1 MADTIELNTNPIYN
15 EMIRLIARKIS
26 IIDEAVKSLHKEVW
40 RVTGSKGQ
48 YTDTMETIISA
59 GAGQEDVL
67 RRQEMY
73 LQVMTELLNQVVWR
87 IDVKTLTLID
97 TSSSVKRL
105 RGYDRDELIGV
116 TLGEMLAP
124 SSYRR
129 ILEKLPE
136 WMEQV
141 ADADSGGIQ
150 FFEVV
155 EQPHRDGTTVWV
167 EVACSLFRCAD
178 GRAELVG
185 ISRSLGQQ
193 KGLAD
198 VCRQLADSE
207 RFLQV
212 IWDCAPCMLSCVD
225 PNGRFLLVNQRFADN
240 RCLDRATAAGRHFVD
255 ILPDDPQI
263 REKHERLFA
272 KCLAGQMVE
281 FMDQYRSDDEERDCW
296 VYGKYRPVM
305 SVDGQVKKVVAAVMD
320 VTEQQEMKRQLT
332 EAEKIGRTGSW
343 YLHLATGRFTCS
355 DGLLYLYATN
365 REELAAK
372 GRQILW
378 SLLPPEAEKKLRR
391 WEDLEWLSAQEK
403 LSMEVGLLL
412 PNDITRLVLV
422 EGNVQLDSHGRP
434 SEIYGTVTDV
444 TEQRALEE
452 AWRQALLRLRE
463 FSRTMPG
470 AGMIVNSEGIVVE
483 VFDNNGLLAADSEAS
498 WPDQKLTDLLPTEQ
512 ARALLTTIDY
522 TISEGKLQFGEYA
535 LELRRGQRRFDV
547 RIAPLSYLQQEQPT
561 AACYL
566 TDTTDQRRTQ
576 ELLESTY
583 EKRRQR
589 ELLNDLAEG
598 TLAPSQEVLDQAWSV
613 KLNLAQNFLCYL
625 LVLEP
630 CTYIE
635 NHVSLGNKRAEVEQ
649 AVVDSLLLKLAG
661 THNTIAW
668 ESREG
673 IALLEPVGPE
683 AQSDK
688 VQEIAKGARWLELVE
703 QDLSE
708 NICRIGIAEF
718 KSGAFWKFAEVY
730 EQARL
735 ALQMGKKLAPKQ
747 KIHHYLD
754 IGVFQLFPAV
764 LDSCY
769 GKDFVQRALG
779 RLIKYDRIHGT
790 ELMITL
796 ETILHTDNLT
806 MVAKQLYVHRQ
817 TILFRKQRIE
827 AVLGVSLDSFETKL
841 TLGMALKFQQV
852 YGKEI

>member
-1 MADTIELNTNPIYN
+1 MTDG
-15 EMIRLIARKIS
+15 
-26 IIDEAVKSLHKEVW
+26 D
-40 RVTGSKGQ
+40 GQ
-48 YTDTMETIISA
+48 YMQTMDAISDA
-59 GAGQEDVL
+59 GPGQEDVL
-67 RRQEMY
+67 RRQELY

-87 IDVKTLTLID
+87 IDVETLTLID

-105 RGYDRDELIGV
+105 RGYERDELIGV
-116 TLGEMLAP
+116 NLEELLSP

-136 WMEQV
+136 WLEQA
-141 ADADSGGIQ
+141 ADNGGIQ

-185 ISRSLGQQ
+185 ISRSLGEQ

-212 IWDCAPCMLSCVD
+212 IWDAAPCMLSCVD
-225 PNGRFLLVNQRFADN
+225 ANGYFLLVNQRFADN
-240 RCLDRATAAGRHFVD
+240 CRIDRATAVGRHFFD
-255 ILPDDPQI
+255 ILPDAPQI
-263 REKHERLFA
+263 REKHEQLFV
-272 KCLAGQMVE
+272 KCLTGHIVE
-281 FMDQYRSDDEERDCW
+281 FMDQYRSDDEERYCW
-296 VYGKYRPVM
+296 SYGMYRPVM
-305 SVDGQVKKVVAAVMD
+305 SADGQVKKVIAAIMD

-355 DGLLYLYATN
+355 DGLLHLYATN
-365 REELAAK
+365 REEFAANE
-372 GRQILW
+372 RQIFW
-378 SLLPPEAEKKLRR
+378 SRLSPADEERLRQ
-391 WEDLEWLSAQEK
+391 WEDLEWLAAQEK
-403 LSMEVGLLL
+403 LSMEVNLLL
-412 PNDITRLVLV
+412 PDGTVKLVLV
-422 EGNVQLDSHGRP
+422 EGNVQLNSSGRP
-434 SEIYGTVTDV
+434 AEIYGTVTDV

-463 FSRTMPG
+463 FSRAMPG
-470 AGMIVNSEGIVVE
+470 AGMIVNSEGVVVE
-483 VFDNNGLLAADSEAS
+483 VFDNNGLLAADSEVS
-498 WPDQKLTDLLPTEQ
+498 WPGQKLADLLPIEQ

-522 TISEGKLQFGEYA
+522 TISEGKLQFGEYT
-535 LELRRGQRRFDV
+535 LELRHGRRSFDV
-547 RIAPLSYLQQEQPT
+547 RIAPLSYLHQERQQPK

-589 ELLNDLAEG
+589 DLLNDLAEG

-630 CTYIE
+630 CSGYE
-635 NHVSLGNKRAEVEQ
+635 KLSGPGNEQRKEQQ
-649 AVVDSLLLKLAG
+649 AVVDSLLLNLAG
-661 THNTIAW
+661 VHNTITW
-668 ESREG
+668 ESRDG
-673 IALLEPVGPE
+673 IALLAPVGPDV
-683 AQSDK
+683 QSNK
-688 VQEIAKGARWLELVE
+688 MQEIAKAACWQELVE
-703 QDLSE
+703 KELPG

-718 KSGAFWKFAEVY
+718 QPGLFWKFAEVY

-735 ALQMGKKLAPKQ
+735 ALEVGKKLAPKQ
-747 KIHHYLD
+747 TIHHYLD

-769 GKDFVQRALG
+769 GKNFVQRTLG
-779 RLIKYDRIHGT
+779 RLIEYDRSQGT
-790 ELMITL
+790 ELMLTL
-796 ETILHTDNLT
+796 ETILHTGNLT

-817 TILFRKQRIE
+817 TVLFRKQRIE
-827 AVLGVSLDSFETKL
+827 AVLGLSLDSFETRL
-841 TLGMALKFQQV
+841 TLGMALKFWQA
-852 YGKEI
+852 YDKEI

>member
-1 MADTIELNTNPIYN
+1 MA
-15 EMIRLIARKIS
+15 
-26 IIDEAVKSLHKEVW
+26 
-40 RVTGSKGQ
+40 GSEGQ
-48 YTDTMETIISA
+48 YMHTMETNCGA

-67 RRQEMY
+67 RRQELY

-87 IDVKTLTLID
+87 IDVETLTLTD

-105 RGYDRDELIGV
+105 RGYERDELIGV
-116 TLGEMLAP
+116 TLEEMLAP

-136 WMEQV
+136 WVEQA

-212 IWDCAPCMLSCVD
+212 IWDAAPCMLSCVD
-225 PNGRFLLVNQRFADN
+225 ANGRFLLVNQRFADN
-240 RCLDRATAAGRHFVD
+240 RHIDRATAAGRHFFD

-263 REKHERLFA
+263 REKHAQLFA
-272 KCLAGQMVE
+272 RCLTGQMVE
-281 FMDQYRSDDEERDCW
+281 FMDQYQSDDEERDCW
-296 VYGKYRPVM
+296 SYGKYRPVM
-305 SVDGQVKKVVAAVMD
+305 SADGQVKKVIAAVMD

-355 DGLLYLYATN
+355 DGLLHLYATN
-365 REELAAK
+365 REEFAAK

-378 SLLPPEAEKKLRR
+378 SRLPPGDEEQLRQ
-391 WEDLEWLSAQEK
+391 WEDLEWLAAQER
-403 LSMEVGLLL
+403 LSIEVGLLL
-412 PNDITRLVLV
+412 PDGTTRLVLV
-422 EGNVQLDSHGRP
+422 EGNVRLDSIDRP
-434 SEIYGTVTDV
+434 AEIYGTVTDV
-444 TEQRALEE
+444 TKQRALEE
-452 AWRQALLRLRE
+452 AWRQALLQLRE

-470 AGMIVNSEGIVVE
+470 AGMIVNSEGTVVE

-498 WPDQKLTDLLPTEQ
+498 WPGQKLAGLLPIEQ
-512 ARALLTTIDY
+512 ARELLKTIDY
-522 TISEGKLQFGEYA
+522 TINESKLQFGEYT
-535 LELRRGQRRFDV
+535 LELRRGRRSFDV

-589 ELLNDLAEG
+589 ELLNGLAEG
-598 TLAPSQEVLDQAWSV
+598 KLAPSQEVLDQAWSV
-613 KLNLAQNFLCYL
+613 KLNLAQDFLCYL

-630 CTYIE
+630 CA
-635 NHVSLGNKRAEVEQ
+635 GNKNHSGLGSEQ
-649 AVVDSLLLKLAG
+649 GEEQQAMVDSLLLKLAEA
-661 THNTIAW
+661 HNTITW
-668 ESREG
+668 ESQDG
-673 IALLEPVGPE
+673 IALLAPVGPE

-688 VQEIAKGARWLELVE
+688 MQEIAKAVRWQELVE
-703 QDLSE
+703 QDFQGS
-708 NICRIGIAEF
+708 ICRIGIAEF
-718 KSGAFWKFAEVY
+718 QLGAFWKFAEVY

-735 ALQMGKKLAPKQ
+735 AVELGQKLASKQ
-747 KIHHYLD
+747 TIHHYLD

-764 LDSCY
+764 LNSRQ
-769 GKDFVQRALG
+769 GKDFVQRTLG
-779 RLIKYDRIHGT
+779 RLIEYDRIQGT
-790 ELMITL
+790 ELINTL

-806 MVAKQLYVHRQ
+806 AVAKQLYVHRQ

-827 AVLGVSLDSFETKL
+827 AVLGVSLDSFETRL
-841 TLGMALKFQQV
+841 TLGMALKFRQA
-852 YGKEI
+852 YGGEEI